1 MVEAASTSDNKQDSA
16 VKEEPISPEELLEIG
31 IQLRAKKDEP
41 ADALK
46 ILKILDRK
54 QVTAKLLI
62 DTKIGKCLTAV
73 NEEPDPEKASL
84 ATVEHL
90 KEVVKMKE
98 HLKTKWKK
106 IHAEYKNSKEAAK

>member
-1 MVEAASTSDNKQDSA
+1 MVEAASTTDNKQDSAA

-84 ATVEHL
+84 ATVEHF
-90 KEVVKMKE
+90 
-98 HLKTKWKK
+98 
-106 IHAEYKNSKEAAK
+106 

>member
-1 MVEAASTSDNKQDSA
+1 MVEAASTKDQKKDAS

-41 ADALK
+41 EHALK

-62 DTKIGKCLTAV
+62 ETKIGKCLTAV
-73 NEEPDPEKASL
+73 NEVPDPEKA
-84 ATVEHL
+84 
-90 KEVVKMKE
+90 
-98 HLKTKWKK
+98 
-106 IHAEYKNSKEAAK
+106 